1 MVVRGFHLIVWH
13 NHTAHA
19 VLTSFNRIHCRTF
32 FIQQVRRDWHRN
44 NGVNFLSVLFQ
55 RFFFD
60 QTQNRERQ
68 RFVVTHGTSTG
79 AARADVMA
87 GFTQ

>member
-13 NHTAHA
+13 NHTAYA
-19 VLTSFNRIHCRTF
+19 VLTSFNRIYRRTF
-32 FIQQVRRDWHRN
+32 FIQQVRSNWHRN
-44 NGVNFLSVLFQ
+44 NGVNFLGVLFQ

-68 RFVVTHGTSTG
+68 RFVVTNGTGTG